1 MIDSGYYLIIRLHYY
16 VYYFVFLW
24 EVEMDY
30 DDDFLLNLLNYL
42 VEKNIGVNI
51 IIIIILISKWQI
63 TVG

>member
-30 DDDFLLNLLNYL
+30 DDFLLNLLNYL

-51 IIIIILISKWQI
+51 IIILISKWQI